1 MYKEYEPHPFSQ
13 PDEDNTAE
21 SLPLIDLDM
30 IKSYSQKSRR
40 LGRRLG
46 SLKSAESDLKNLDKK
61 NNEFANRDHSSGL
74 HNDLS
79 GLSVDRDGSQP
90 TCLSSP
96 MDFLRAK
103 SKSPV
108 SSNCAPNRD
117 TSSSLKE
124 NRNPHHADL
133 KFHQSTPFF
142 LSSQCSN
149 RNQNVELNT
158 GTSQKPSFMFSSTQD
173 MNRTYLVEKNNTSP
187 TVPKEESVEPLNLS
201 QHHDYANKSIDR
213 LQFDSVQKLS
223 MPELLNKHKS
233 LSPEYQTTPHCNRT
247 VKQDRILQPNNY
259 LSSSLSN
266 NNQNLFHKPSSF
278 VQKETTSLHKEPP
291 PAHKELSAVQK
302 ESTLLREPPPAHK
315 ELSVVQKELSTLHKH
330 PPPAHKEVF
339 QPFPIQKRSPPLQK
353 EPPFPVQNRSPP
365 LQKEPPFSV
374 QKQSPP
380 LHKEPPAP
388 IQKQSPP
395 ELFAVPKDPI
405 PVRKEPSPE
414 HAFKRPAEVAAVP
427 SHKQRPVSCLNI
439 TRAAVSTNQPQQR
452 VPPAAQQPLPVDNKA
467 NIIYVNSKPYIS
479 LSLLGK
485 GGTSK
490 VFLVQD
496 PSSNK
501 LKAIKCVDLSRVD
514 QMFANAYLNEIELL
528 IKLQECDTVIK
539 MFDHEYLENERM
551 LYVVLEKGDTD
562 FTRLIRNLSKEKNEK
577 DPFMIFYY
585 WGQILKAVKD
595 IHDRGIIHSDLKPDN
610 FLLVQGKLKL
620 IDFGIASSLS
630 GDMTSVLLEV
640 TFGTLNYISPEAIP
654 NGHASKHG
662 YKISCKSDVWSL
674 GCILYNLVY
683 GKTPFS
689 HLARDWIKMQAIV
702 DTSHVIEFPEE
713 VVGWRIP
720 LFLLESMKQCLNR
733 DPKQRPTVADLISRL
748 KSVCD
753 SISFQR

>member
-1 MYKEYEPHPFSQ
+1 MYKEYEPHAFLQ
-13 PDEDNTAE
+13 TDEDNTAE
-21 SLPLIDLDM
+21 SLPLIDLNM
-30 IKSYSQKSRR
+30 IKSFTQKRR

-46 SLKSAESDLKNLDKK
+46 SLKSASDLKSLDKK
-61 NNEFANRDHSSGL
+61 NDEFANHDHSSGL

-79 GLSVDRDGSQP
+79 SLKLDREGSQP

-108 SSNCAPNRD
+108 STNGAPSKE
-117 TSSSLKE
+117 TSSSSKE
-124 NRNPHHADL
+124 NKNPHADL

-142 LSSQCSN
+142 LSSQCNSHN
-149 RNQNVELNT
+149 KSLDLST
-158 GTSQKPSFMFSSTQD
+158 GTSQKPSFMFSNAQD
-173 MNRTYLVEKNNTSP
+173 VNRTYLVDKNNTNP
-187 TVPKEESVEPLNLS
+187 TAHREDSIGPLNLS
-201 QHHDYANKSIDR
+201 QHHDNANKSIDR
-213 LQFDSVQKLS
+213 LQFDSAPNLS

-233 LSPEYQTTPHCNRT
+233 LSPEFQATHCNRT
-247 VKQDRILQPNNY
+247 VKQDSSNRILQPHNAMPAP
-259 LSSSLSN
+259 LN
-266 NNQNLFHKPSSF
+266 NNHSLFQKSPF
-278 VQKETTSLHKEPP
+278 VQREPPPPFVQREPPPAHKEPPPAHKEPPPAHKEPP
-291 PAHKELSAVQK
+291 PAHKELPFVQNG
-302 ESTLLREPPPAHK
+302 PNVHK
-315 ELSVVQKELSTLHKH
+315 EPLPTHKN
-330 PPPAHKEVF
+330 
-339 QPFPIQKRSPPLQK
+339 PFPIQKESHPANQEQFP
-353 EPPFPVQNRSPP
+353 PPFPVHKQLPP
-365 LQKEPPFSV
+365 PSKESFPV

-380 LHKEPPAP
+380 H
-388 IQKQSPP
+388 
-395 ELFAVPKDPI
+395 LFAVPKDP
-405 PVRKEPSPE
+405 VRKDPSPE
-414 HAFKRPAEVAAVP
+414 HPFKRPAEVPALVN
-427 SHKQRPVSCLNI
+427 HKNQPASCLNI
-439 TRAAVSTNQPQQR
+439 TRTIAPHLQQR
-452 VPPAAQQPLPVDNKA
+452 TPAPVVNQRSSQESPIVDNKA
-467 NIIYVNSKPYIS
+467 NMIFVNSKPYIS

-496 PSSNK
+496 PSSNT

-595 IHDRGIIHSDLKPDN
+595 IHDKGIIHSDLKPDN

-630 GDMTSVLLEV
+630 GDMTSVLLDV

-689 HLARDWIKMQAIV
+689 HFTRDWAKMQAIV
-702 DTSHVIEFPEE
+702 DPSHVIDFPEE

-720 LFLLESMKQCLNR
+720 LFLLESMKQCLSR
-733 DPKQRPTVADLISRL
+733 DPKQRPTVADLINRL
-748 KSVCD
+748 KSVCN
-753 SISFQR
+753 SISI